1 MITIIIIIPSLRS
14 GIFPRPYYP
23 PRPSETGLE
32 SLAGIWTA
40 KVSSG
45 LSEGL
50 EVPFHAPG
58 KVSAYMLACAA
69 DMRIRAGQIKK
80 VGTLIPTLH

>member
-1 MITIIIIIPSLRS
+1 M
-14 GIFPRPYYP
+14 PYYP
-23 PRPSETGLE
+23 LRPSEMGLE

-45 LSEGL
+45 LPEGL
-50 EVPFHAPG
+50 EVPFPTSG
-58 KVSAYMLACAA
+58 RVSAYMLACAA

-80 VGTLIPTLH
+80 AGIKVPALLLVSV